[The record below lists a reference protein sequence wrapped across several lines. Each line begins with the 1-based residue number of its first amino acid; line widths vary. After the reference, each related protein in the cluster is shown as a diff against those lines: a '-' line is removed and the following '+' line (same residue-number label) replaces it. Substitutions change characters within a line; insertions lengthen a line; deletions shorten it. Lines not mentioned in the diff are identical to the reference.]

1 MAPAL
6 EEVLVEASLRRS
18 FEPAE
23 LYELG
28 YSHTKARPSSE
39 RWNAL
44 IRPVLEELGSARL
57 VELTGFSRS
66 SVQDNLRDRHT
77 PRPERYRAYARL
89 AVREAAQRLTA
100 WQVSVEGMDGTQII
114 ELFADE
120 RARRRDWRRC
130 ESCDAPLVVRRFDMR
145 FCSDRCRQRSRR
157 SRAG

>member
-1 MAPAL
+1 M
-6 EEVLVEASLRRS
+6 EASRRPS
-18 FEPAE
+18 FEPAWPGGPAYAE
-23 LYELG
+23 RMD
-28 YSHTKARPSSE
+28 RPSRE

-44 IRPVLEELGSARL
+44 IRPMLEELGSARL

-77 PRPERYRAYARL
+77 PRPERYRSYARL
-89 AVREAAQRLTA
+89 ATGEAARRLAA
-100 WQVSVEGMDGTQII
+100 WQVNFDGMDGTQII

-120 RARRRDWRRC
+120 RARRREWRRC

-157 SRAG
+157 SRVG

>member
-1 MAPAL
+1 M
-6 EEVLVEASLRRS
+6 EASLRPS
-18 FEPAE
+18 FEPALPGGPAYTE
-23 LYELG
+23 RME
-28 YSHTKARPSSE
+28 RPSLE

-44 IRPVLEELGSARL
+44 IRPILEELGSARL

-77 PRPERYRAYARL
+77 PRPERYRSYARL
-89 AVREAAQRLTA
+89 ATREAARRLAA
-100 WQVSVEGMDGTQII
+100 WHVSVDGMDGTQII

-130 ESCDAPLVVRRFDMR
+130 ESCDAPLVIRRFDMR

>member
-1 MAPAL
+1 M
-6 EEVLVEASLRRS
+6 EASLRPR

-23 LYELG
+23 LQQLG
-28 YSHTKARPSSE
+28 YRDTMDRPSSE

-44 IRPVLEELGSARL
+44 IRPLLEELGSARL

-89 AVREAAQRLTA
+89 AAREAAQRLA
-100 WQVSVEGMDGTQII
+100 SWHVGVDGMDGTQII

>member
-1 MAPAL
+1 M
-6 EEVLVEASLRRS
+6 EASLCHR
-18 FEPAE
+18 FEPAQ
-23 LYELG
+23 LDELG
-28 YSHTKARPSSE
+28 LRDTLGAPSRE

-44 IRPVLEELGSARL
+44 VRPVLEELGSARL

-77 PRPERYRAYARL
+77 PRPERFRAYARL
-89 AVREAAQRLTA
+89 AAREAAHRLA
-100 WQVSVEGMDGTQII
+100 DWRVDVDGMNGTTII
-114 ELFADE
+114 ELYASE
-120 RARRRDWRRC
+120 RAHRRDWRRC